1 MSKVLLV
8 VALVAVALA
17 AAPASAF
24 VTNASAL
31 GNGSYAASFENY
43 SDLYVPAG
51 ETWNTSSGTV
61 TGAATSGS
69 AMQYGANASD
79 LSAGIGTL
87 ENRAIFNTTS
97 INSNGSAAWLPVS
110 QQLTGLFYNLTLTG
124 VTVTGTGVGATLTL
138 DFSPSTR
145 SNPLAG
151 SPGYAGLPAGSG
163 GVIQVYASS
172 LATPFNPDPN
182 GGGALNLGTV
192 GTPAPKSANTVNTTA
207 PVSTGAWGP
216 GAWVQGAGTASDT
229 YTTASQGALW
239 LEGAFVPLEDVGIL
253 PVDGNATTVF
263 EENVTLSS
271 GVGSAV
277 GDVFVTGGSEYSSIS
292 SLLSLTVDERLPSN
306 TTTNVLTDQL
316 GPTTNY
322 FGTGYWPSDS
332 NDPAAFNITVIPEPA
347 TLSLLGF
354 GLAGLLLR
362 RRK

>member
-8 VALVAVALA
+8 VSLLAVALA

-24 VTNASAL
+24 VTNASTL
-31 GNGSYAASFENY
+31 TDGSYAASFENY
-43 SDLYVPAG
+43 SDLYTP
-51 ETWNTSSGTV
+51 
-61 TGAATSGS
+61 GAAGTSGS
-69 AMQYGANASD
+69 PLLYGANAAD

-97 INSNGSAAWLPVS
+97 INSGGSAAWLPVS

-124 VTVTGTGVGATLTL
+124 VTVSGTGVGATLTL

-145 SNPLAG
+145 STPLAG
-151 SPGYAGLPAGSG
+151 SPGLAGAPAGSG
-163 GVIQVYASS
+163 GVLQVYQST
-172 LATPFNPDPN
+172 LATPFTPDPN
-182 GGGALNLGTV
+182 GGGTLNLGTV
-192 GTPAPKSANTVNTTA
+192 GSPAPKSALTVNTTA

-216 GAWVQGAGTASDT
+216 GAWVQGAGNASDT
-229 YTTASQGALW
+229 YTTASQGSLW
-239 LEGAFVPLEDVGIL
+239 LEGEFVPLEDVGIL

-277 GDVFVTGGSEYSSIS
+277 GDVFLTGGSEYPNVS
-292 SLLSLTVDERLPSN
+292 SLLTLTVDERLPSN
-306 TTTNVLTDQL
+306 TTTDVTTDQL
-316 GPTTNY
+316 GPVTNY